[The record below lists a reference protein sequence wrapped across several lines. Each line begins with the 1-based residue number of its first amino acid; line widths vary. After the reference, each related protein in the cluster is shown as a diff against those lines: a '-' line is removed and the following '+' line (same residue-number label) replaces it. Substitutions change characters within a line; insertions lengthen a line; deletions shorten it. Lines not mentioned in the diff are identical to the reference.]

1 MTAFDVLTDTDPD
14 FHQRLAELGAAA
26 ELASEAVRQDL
37 QKLYD
42 DVRERGATAV
52 VDATERF
59 DGVTVREPLVIAD
72 DVVNS
77 RAAQVSPELAAS
89 LQASMEAHRQ
99 VNEAFLAPAA
109 QVSVGDGITT
119 RLERR
124 PVSSTCLY
132 VPGGQERYPS
142 TLAGLAVAAKVA
154 GVAHI
159 TAVLPP
165 EDDGL
170 PDPAACWIAR
180 SAGIEHL
187 IAANG
192 PTTLAAIALGAPT
205 LPAAELIVGPGGPH
219 VVAAQQLAGL
229 QGIGV
234 GPQFGPTDCTVL
246 ADDTADPAL
255 LAADLLTESEHG
267 HAPRLVLITWQA
279 SVAEAFAAE
288 MAADEEAATIW
299 RRCGTTVLCRDQ
311 AAAVRTANTLGG
323 EQIQLAVSAERAEEL
338 LPAITAFSAIQVG
351 QPTGIS
357 AAYMTGAPGC
367 LPTGRS
373 ARSHSAVTA
382 ETFRRTVVISR
393 IGAPAQERLARLIDP
408 LAAYE
413 GFPRHAHSQRLRV
426 PAAAAPS
433 DK

>member
-14 FHQRLAELGAAA
+14 FLERLTDLGAAA

-42 DVRERGATAV
+42 DVRERGEAAV
-52 VDATERF
+52 VDATARF
-59 DGVTVREPLVIAD
+59 DGVTVQEPLVIPAD
-72 DVVNS
+72 IVDK
-77 RAAQVSPELAAS
+77 RAEQVAPELAAS
-89 LQASMEAHRQ
+89 LRASMDAHRQ

-109 QVSVGDGITT
+109 EVPVADGITT

-142 TLAGLAVAAKVA
+142 TLAGLAMAAKVA
-154 GVAHI
+154 GVDRV

-165 EDDGL
+165 ERDGL

-180 SAGIEHL
+180 SAGIDHL

-192 PTTLAAIALGAPT
+192 PTTLAAIALGVPT

-229 QGIGV
+229 HGIAV

-246 ADDTADPAL
+246 ADDTADPGL

-267 HAPRLVLITWQA
+267 HAPRLVLITWQPH
-279 SVAEAFAAE
+279 VAEAFAAQIE
-288 MAADEEAATIW
+288 ADAEATAIW
-299 RRCGTTVLCRDQ
+299 QRCGTTVLCRDE
-311 AAAVRTANTLGG
+311 AAAVHAANTLGG

-338 LPAITAFSAIQVG
+338 LPSVTAFSAIQVG
-351 QPTGIS
+351 QRTGIS

-382 ETFRRTVVISR
+382 ETFRRTLVISR
-393 IGAPAQERLARLIDP
+393 IGTPAQERLSQLIDP

-413 GFPRHAHSQRLRV
+413 GFPRHAYSQRLRV
-426 PAAAAPS
+426 PAAVPT
-433 DK
+433 DN

>member
-1 MTAFDVLTDTDPD
+1 MTDFAVLRDTDPD
-14 FHQRLAELGAAA
+14 FPQRLADLGASA

-42 DVRERGATAV
+42 DVRERGVAAV
-52 VDATERF
+52 VDATARF
-59 DGVTVREPLVIAD
+59 DGVTVREPLVIPAD
-72 DVVNS
+72 MVNS
-77 RAAQVSPELAAS
+77 RAEEVSAELAAS
-89 LQASMEAHRQ
+89 LRASMDAHRQ

-109 QVSVGDGITT
+109 QVPVADGITT

-124 PVSSTCLY
+124 PVSSACLY

-154 GVAHI
+154 GVERV

-180 SAGIEHL
+180 SAGVEHL

-192 PTTLAAIALGAPT
+192 PTTLAAIALGVPA

-246 ADDTADPAL
+246 ADDTADPGL

-267 HAPRLVLITWQA
+267 HAPRLVLITWQE
-279 SVAEAFAAE
+279 SVAEAFTAE
-288 MAADEEAATIW
+288 IAGDAEAATIW
-299 RRCGTTVLCRDQ
+299 RRCGTTLLCRDE

-323 EQIQLAVSAERAEEL
+323 EQIQLAVSAGRAEEL
-338 LPAITAFSAIQVG
+338 LPSVTAFSAIQVG
-351 QPTGIS
+351 QRTGIS

-393 IGAPAQERLARLIDP
+393 IGTAAQERLSQLIDP

-413 GFPRHAHSQRLRV
+413 GFPRHAHSQRLRI
-426 PAAAAPS
+426 PAAAQT

>member
-1 MTAFDVLTDTDPD
+1 L
-14 FHQRLAELGAAA
+14 R
-26 ELASEAVRQDL
+26 
-37 QKLYD
+37 
-42 DVRERGATAV
+42 
-52 VDATERF
+52 
-59 DGVTVREPLVIAD
+59 
-72 DVVNS
+72 
-77 RAAQVSPELAAS
+77 
-89 LQASMEAHRQ
+89 ASMDAHRR
-99 VNEAFLAPAA
+99 VNEAFLAPPAE
-109 QVSVGDGITT
+109 VSVADGITT

-124 PVSSTCLY
+124 PVGSACLY

-154 GVAHI
+154 GVSRV

-187 IAANG
+187 VAANG
-192 PTTLAAIALGAPT
+192 PTTIAAIALGTPT

-246 ADDTADPAL
+246 ADDTADPGL

-267 HAPRLVLITWQA
+267 HAPRLVLVTWQK
-279 SVAEAFAAE
+279 SVVDAFTAEIS
-288 MAADEEAATIW
+288 ADEEATAIW
-299 RRCGTTVLCRDQ
+299 RRCGTIVLCRDE

-338 LPAITAFSAIQVG
+338 LPSVSAFSAIQVG
-351 QPTGIS
+351 QRTGIS

-393 IGAPAQERLARLIDP
+393 IGTSAQERLSQLIDP

-426 PAAAAPS
+426 PAAAPT